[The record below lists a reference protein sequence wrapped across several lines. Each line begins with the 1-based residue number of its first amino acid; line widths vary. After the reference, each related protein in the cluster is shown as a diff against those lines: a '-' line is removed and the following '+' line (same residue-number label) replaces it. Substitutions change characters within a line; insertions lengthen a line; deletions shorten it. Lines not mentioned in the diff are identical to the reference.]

1 MVIKNDTYAV
11 ALPLV
16 DINFHSAKEVLDAHV
31 EKAEESGSV
40 YFSTSNR
47 LDPKKVKQ
55 VTKVILVNKSF
66 SEIADLVGYKYFD
79 EKSAPINAADY
90 APVIFSEDQDLHWLQ
105 LSNIREV
112 SLDELNTFEMI
123 NKKAQSK
130 HGGVGNYIKN
140 TGRLQVFYAKKK
152 ANDVS
157 NN

>member
-1 MVIKNDTYAV
+1 MVIIDNTYVV

-16 DINFHSAKEVLDAHV
+16 DVNFHSAKDVLDAHI
-31 EKAEESGSV
+31 EKAKESGSV

-47 LDPKKVKQ
+47 LDSNKVKQ

-66 SEIADLVGYKYFD
+66 SYIADLVGYQYFD
-79 EKSAPINAADY
+79 EESAPIDAADY
-90 APVIFSEDQDLHWLQ
+90 APAIFAKDQDLHWLQ

-152 ANDVS
+152 ANKVS
-157 NN
+157 N

>member
-16 DINFHSAKEVLDAHV
+16 DINFHSAKEVLDAHL

-66 SEIADLVGYKYFD
+66 SYIADLVGYKYFD
-79 EKSAPINAADY
+79 EKSASSLY
-90 APVIFSEDQDLHWLQ
+90 FSMGKKHSPHMYIPLVTALQ
-105 LSNIREV
+105 
-112 SLDELNTFEMI
+112 
-123 NKKAQSK
+123 
-130 HGGVGNYIKN
+130 
-140 TGRLQVFYAKKK
+140 
-152 ANDVS
+152 
-157 NN
+157 